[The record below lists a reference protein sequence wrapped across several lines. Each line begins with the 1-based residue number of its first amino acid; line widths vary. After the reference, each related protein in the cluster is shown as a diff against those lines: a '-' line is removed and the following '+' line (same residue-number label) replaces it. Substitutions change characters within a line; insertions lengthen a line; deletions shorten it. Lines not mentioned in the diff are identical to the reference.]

1 MSSVPKKKI
10 YAEKRIMAREAYLN
24 GNRDIYSL
32 AELVG
37 CSPVTMKKWIEKY
50 GWAEEE
56 MELMGLEKTA
66 ELERR
71 RAYVAALRSFAKDP
85 TNYNLQSLVQL
96 LKAEER
102 RTAPSK
108 DLNDHIVVFLDQTTD
123 YMLEN
128 DLDMLLKEFKKIV
141 MPLSEYLRKRNQ

>member
-1 MSSVPKKKI
+1 
-10 YAEKRIMAREAYLN
+10 
-24 GNRDIYSL
+24 
-32 AELVG
+32 
-37 CSPVTMKKWIEKY
+37 
-50 GWAEEE
+50 
-56 MELMGLEKTA
+56 
-66 ELERR
+66 
-71 RAYVAALRSFAKDP
+71 
-85 TNYNLQSLVQL
+85 VQL

>member
-1 MSSVPKKKI
+1 
-10 YAEKRIMAREAYLN
+10 MAREAYLN

-56 MELMGLEKTA
+56 MKARGLERTVEIARREAYLTA
-66 ELERR
+66 LQ
-71 RAYVAALRSFAKDP
+71 AFAKDP
-85 TNYNLQSLVQL
+85 LNYNLQDVVKL

-108 DLNDHIVVFLDQTTD
+108 ELNDYIVVFLDQTTD
-123 YMLEN
+123 YMQEN

>member
-1 MSSVPKKKI
+1 
-10 YAEKRIMAREAYLN
+10 MAREAYLN

-32 AELVG
+32 GELVG
-37 CSPVTMKKWIEKY
+37 CSHVTMKKWIEKY

-71 RAYVAALRSFAKDP
+71 RAYVAALRSFTKDP

-96 LKAEER
+96 LKAEEC

-123 YMLEN
+123 YMQEN

>member
-1 MSSVPKKKI
+1 
-10 YAEKRIMAREAYLN
+10 MAREAYLS
-24 GNRDIYSL
+24 GNRDIHAL

-56 MELMGLEKTA
+56 MELMGLERSA
-66 ELERR
+66 ELARR
-71 RAYVAALRSFAKDP
+71 RAYVAALESFEKDP
-85 TNYNLQSLVQL
+85 MNYNLQSLVSL

-108 DLNDHIVVFLDQTTD
+108 ELNDHIVVFLDQTTD
-123 YMLEN
+123 YLLEN
-128 DLDMLLKEFKKIV
+128 DLDALHNEFKKHV
-141 MPLSEYLRKRNQ
+141 LPLAEYLRKRNQ

>member
-1 MSSVPKKKI
+1 
-10 YAEKRIMAREAYLN
+10 MAREAYLN

-56 MELMGLEKTA
+56 MKARGLEKTVEIA
-66 ELERR
+66 RR
-71 RAYVAALRSFAKDP
+71 EAYLTALQAFAKDP
-85 TNYNLQSLVQL
+85 LNYNLQDVVKL

-123 YMLEN
+123 YMQEN